1 MNIKQEIERLEKI
14 RMMVVRLYSYTEGA
28 NEEVSKKTL
37 INMFKELS
45 FDIEDINNRIL
56 DEVSEIKKNV
66 N

>member
-28 NEEVSKKTL
+28 KEEVSKKTL

-45 FDIEDINNRIL
+45 FDIEDINNHIL
-56 DEVSEIKKNV
+56 DEVSEIKKSV

>member
-45 FDIEDINNRIL
+45 FDIEDINNHIL

>member
-45 FDIEDINNRIL
+45 FDIEDINNHIL
-56 DEVSEIKKNV
+56 DEVSEIKKSV

>member
-37 INMFKELS
+37 MNMFKELS
-45 FDIEDINNRIL
+45 FDIEDINNHIL
-56 DEVSEIKKNV
+56 DEVSEIKKSV

>member
-14 RMMVVRLYSYTEGA
+14 RMMVVRLYSYTEGIS
-28 NEEVSKKTL
+28 EEIDKKTL

-56 DEVSEIKKNV
+56 DEVSEIKKSV

>member
-14 RMMVVRLYSYTEGA
+14 RMMVVRLYSYTEGV
-28 NEEVSKKTL
+28 NEEVNEKTL
-37 INMFKELS
+37 RNMLKELS